1 LVREREF
8 DEDDVLERAMMRF
21 WRVGYSATS
30 VRDLG
35 EAMGL
40 GTASLYNAFGDKQT
54 LFSRCLDRYLDTS
67 MRARIA
73 RLEKECAPRRAIETF
88 IGEVVE
94 RSLKDRLGCMLVNT
108 AVEVAPR
115 DSGVAQLVSERMAEI
130 EGFFRRCILAGQR
143 DGSIAIEW
151 DPSDLACLLLTTVV
165 GLRVLARGY
174 PKRSLLQ
181 GAARQAT
188 TLLNPSTL
196 KGRA

>member
-1 LVREREF
+1 
-8 DEDDVLERAMMRF
+8 
-21 WRVGYSATS
+21 
-30 VRDLG
+30 
-35 EAMGL
+35 MGL

-54 LFSRCLDRYLDTS
+54 LFARCLDRYLDIS

-73 RLEKECAPRRAIETF
+73 RLEKECSPRRAIETF
-88 IGEVVE
+88 ISEVVE

-108 AVEVAPR
+108 AIEIAPR
-115 DSGVAQLVSERMAEI
+115 DSGVAQVVSERMAEI

-143 DGSIAIEW
+143 DGSIAVEP
-151 DPSDLACLLLTTVV
+151 DASDLARLLLTTVV

-188 TLLNPSTL
+188 SLLNPGTL
-196 KGRA
+196 KRA